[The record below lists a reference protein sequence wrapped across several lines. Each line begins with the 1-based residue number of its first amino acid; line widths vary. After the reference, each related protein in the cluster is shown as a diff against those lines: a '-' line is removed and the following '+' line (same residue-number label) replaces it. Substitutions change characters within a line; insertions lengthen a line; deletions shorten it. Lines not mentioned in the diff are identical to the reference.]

1 MLLHHFCSILII
13 LSFFPDGHTESLDD
27 STEYIEA
34 LDNEAASG
42 LKTKEGKQS
51 DDPGAEGNV
60 IILLR
65 DWHNITPKYW

>member
-51 DDPGAEGNV
+51 DDPGAEGKLQVKVNK
-60 IILLR
+60 L
-65 DWHNITPKYW
+65 KYTFHL